1 MKLSFSSNAFVEH
14 SLDDALRTI
23 ARIGYQGAE
32 IMADRPHFWPPDLD
46 KDRVDA
52 VGAKAAELGLTLCN
66 INGFPMQAIGTMHRP
81 SWIEKNDV
89 DRQKR
94 VDHTIACVE
103 LAHML
108 GIPYVSTEPGGPV
121 EGGAEAR
128 GQEYAL
134 FARTLDQVIPRAE
147 ELGVTLLIAPEP
159 DLLFE
164 DMDSMVAFLENME
177 SPALGVN
184 FDLGHFFCIGDDPAG
199 LIRTYGAMLKHIH
212 IEDIAPNRA
221 HRHLIPGMG
230 AMDFGAIFD
239 ALKKVDYDGFVT
251 VELYPYS
258 KKPEMAAEEAFR
270 FLKPFFEGTV

>member
-14 SLDDALRTI
+14 SLDDALCAI
-23 ARIGYQGAE
+23 SRIGYQGAE

-46 KDRVDA
+46 QEQVDA
-52 VGAKAAELGLTLCN
+52 VATRAAELGLTLCN

-81 SWIEKNDV
+81 SWLEENDA

-94 VDHTIACVE
+94 VDHTIACIE

-128 GQEYAL
+128 GREYAL

-147 ELGVTLLIAPEP
+147 ELGVTLLIEPEP

-164 DMDSMVAFLENME
+164 DMDSMVAFLDNME
-177 SPALGVN
+177 STALGVN
-184 FDLGHFFCIGDDPAG
+184 FDLGHFFCIGDDPAD
-199 LIRTYGAMLKHIH
+199 LIRTYGPMLKHIH
-212 IEDIAPNRA
+212 IEDIAPNRK
-221 HRHLIPGMG
+221 HHHLIPGMG

-239 ALKKVDYDGFVT
+239 ALKKVEYDGFVT